1 MNPRFRAPS
10 IVAVVLGLAVAVGLA
25 AASCGPKEKFCPNT
39 SDGVCIP
46 PMDASVVDLG
56 VEQPSQDALFIGAD
70 K

>member
-10 IVAVVLGLAVAVGLA
+10 LVAVVLGLAVAVGLA

-39 SDGVCIP
+39 SDGVCVP
-46 PMDASVVDLG
+46 PMDASVVDMG
-56 VEQPSQDALFIGAD
+56 VEPMPQDSLYIGAD